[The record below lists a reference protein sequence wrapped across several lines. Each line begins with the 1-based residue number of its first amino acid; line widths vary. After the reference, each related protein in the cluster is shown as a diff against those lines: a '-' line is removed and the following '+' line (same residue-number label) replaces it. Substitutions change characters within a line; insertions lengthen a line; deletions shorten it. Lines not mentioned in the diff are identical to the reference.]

1 MGVMIGSAVIPIT
14 LSLFW
19 RRLTGS
25 AMTAGA
31 TVGAALGLISWLIV
45 SSLHPAGLADFFTST
60 GMSRTAQVSQ
70 SFQTRVE
77 NDVFTARCTRANRG
91 IAIVRRLSVRNVDVP
106 WAYKLVTS
114 KV

>member
-1 MGVMIGSAVIPIT
+1 MGVVIGSAVIPIT

-19 RRLTGS
+19 RRLTGP

-60 GMSRTAQVSQ
+60 GMLHASGAPTHTHYTSTRLRTNAD
-70 SFQTRVE
+70 
-77 NDVFTARCTRANRG
+77 ND
-91 IAIVRRLSVRNVDVP
+91 LSD
-106 WAYKLVTS
+106 
-114 KV
+114 